1 MAKKPWVGFFI
12 RGFMAMLISI
22 GLFLPN
28 APARLGEIY
37 IGIFFFANGLLSLK
51 IAKQLEDRDRWTGV
65 PAFVSILGGVAI
77 VLLRVSSPI
86 IAFYSL
92 PPLDLGKY
100 LFPPI
105 AIIIGLFQ
113 VLGRVRVTPNLGYKL
128 LERVSFVLGVL
139 EIMLGLAVLIYEGI
153 DWQVKFIAHV
163 WITLV
168 MFFMFATA
176 LRVRKLETTQRLT
189 QTVSQ
194 K

>member
-51 IAKQLEDRDRWTGV
+51 IAKQLEDRDRWTRV

-86 IAFYSL
+86 ITFYSL

-113 VLGRVRVTPNLGYKL
+113 VLGRVQVTPNLGYKL
-128 LERVSFVLGVL
+128 LERVSFLLGVL

-168 MFFMFATA
+168 MFFMFATT
-176 LRVRKLETTQRLT
+176 LRVRKLETTQRHT
-189 QTVSQ
+189 QPVSQ

>member
-37 IGIFFFANGLLSLK
+37 IGLFFFANGLLSLK
-51 IAKQLEDRDRWTGV
+51 LAKQLEDRDKWTGV
-65 PAFVSILGGVAI
+65 PAFVSIFGGVAI

-113 VLGRVRVTPNLGYKL
+113 VLGRIRVTPDIGYKL

-139 EIMLGLAVLIYEGI
+139 EIMLGIAVLVYEDI
-153 DWQVKFIAHV
+153 DWQVKLIAHI
-163 WITLV
+163 WIIIVMLV
-168 MFFMFATA
+168 MFATA
-176 LRVRKLETTQRLT
+176 YRIHELETTQRLT
-189 QTVSQ
+189 EPISQ